1 MRFYPERLYYSF
13 AVQLVVMHL
22 KKNQLILL
30 YWVLV
35 FGFITQVFANRFG
48 IPYLFLDPEY
58 LGKVDFLSFF
68 LVGIASGVFIMA
80 FHISSY
86 ILNSFRFPFLATLSR
101 TFQKY
106 TLNNFVIPAVFIVV
120 YVAEIIAFQYFNQFK
135 SIGEIALYVTG
146 FLAGI
151 FTVIS
156 LTLRYFLLT
165 NKDIYKLF
173 GVEHADAGGGAGRNQ
188 GNEPRKTRG
197 RRKKG
202 KNSKAWR
209 VETYLSFPWHT
220 RLVRSTEHYKQYMLH
235 SVFKQ
240 NHINA
245 AVMEIIVFSA
255 FILLG
260 LFREFDIFQIPAAAS
275 ILLLFTMFIML
286 SGVARFWL
294 RSWASSALIAL
305 FLVLNYFS
313 QFEFFNQR
321 NKAIGLDYTKGRQEY
336 SMTSIE
342 NALQGGK
349 TEGDKNG
356 TLAIL
361 NKWKDRMQMQGTGKP
376 KLVVMAISGGGLR
389 SSLFTFRTFQ
399 ALDSVLDGQLMEQTR
414 LITGSSGGMIG
425 AAYYRGIHL
434 ERPDELSDKTGES
447 QQKHLDNIATDL
459 LNTTAFSF
467 TVSDLFMNMQSFK
480 ENGNTYYK
488 DRGYAFEKQLNKNL
502 GQVLNRTLGYYK
514 GPEERAEIPMMIISP
529 TIINDGRSL
538 MISPVGVSYL
548 LQQPTTGASSMQPVA
563 DGIEY
568 TSFFR
573 EYNPYNTRFSSILR
587 MNATFPYIMP
597 AASLPTDPSI
607 EVMDAGV
614 RDNYGIINAV
624 RFIYEFRGWIRDNTS
639 GVVLIQIRDTHKR
652 NKIQNTSLTTLLSK
666 ITSPLRNV
674 SGNFILMQDYVQDD
688 HLRYLEAFMDCPVD
702 FIPFQLPQM
711 DEKIALSW
719 HLTNKEK
726 LFLKNAVYTN
736 ENLQSLKKA
745 GELLGPK
752 SRPAGIASGNQ

>member
-1 MRFYPERLYYSF
+1 MRFYPDRLYYSF

-35 FGFITQVFANRFG
+35 FGFITQAFANRFG

-80 FHISSY
+80 FNISSY

-106 TLNNFVIPAVFIVV
+106 TLNNFVIPALFVVV

-135 SIGEIALYVTG
+135 SIGEIALYIAG

-173 GVEHADAGGGAGRNQ
+173 GVEHADAGKRSGEKQ
-188 GNEPRKTRG
+188 ENEPRKTRG

-336 SMTSIE
+336 SMASIE

-356 TLAIL
+356 TITIL
-361 NKWKDRMQMQGTGKP
+361 NKWKNRQGTEKP

-399 ALDSVLDGQLMEQTR
+399 ALDSVLDGGLMEQTR
-414 LITGSSGGMIG
+414 LITGSSGGLIG
-425 AAYYRGIHL
+425 AAYYRGIYL
-434 ERPDELSDKTGES
+434 ERPEELSDKMGES

-467 TVSDLFMNMQSFK
+467 TVSDLFMNMQSFR
-480 ENGNTYYK
+480 ENGNIYYK

-514 GPEERAEIPMMIISP
+514 GPEERAEIPMMVISP

-568 TSFFR
+568 TSFFS

-597 AASLPTDPSI
+597 AASLPTEPSI

-639 GVVLIQIRDTHKR
+639 GVVLIQIRDTNKR
-652 NKIQNTSLTTLLSK
+652 NKIQNTSLTTLLNK

-719 HLTNKEK
+719 HLTKKEK
-726 LFLKNAVYTN
+726 LFLKNAVYTQ

-745 GELLGPK
+745 GALLGPA
-752 SRPAGIASGNQ
+752 SRAAGIAAAGNQ